1 MTGELIMNNRAIGR
15 TIRFIFLACALHAL
29 PALAQ
34 SSADAQNSIQAL
46 NVSAAPDGKL
56 VLAVTLKNPP
66 AGVPGH
72 FSASNPARLAFDFPG
87 TVNGLG
93 KSLQEVNQGDV
104 RNINIVQ
111 AGNRTRIVVNLSK
124 MVSYDSRVEGNNVMI
139 TLKTLAST
147 KPTSRFAEE
156 TPGARGHAVRNIE
169 FHRGPNGEG
178 KIIVTLSDPGVGIDL
193 KQEGSRI
200 VVDFLNTKAP
210 RNLQQ
215 KLDVLDFATPVE
227 SFDTFTQGNNVRMV
241 ISPKG
246 LWEHAAYQ
254 TDNTFVVEI
263 KPKLPDEVEKKDAKP
278 VYTGTKL
285 TLDVRNISIRDALS
299 IIADFTG
306 LNIVI
311 SDSVSG
317 NLTLRLK
324 DVPWDQA
331 LDIIL
336 QTKNLGMRRN
346 GNVVQVMPSSEMVSQ
361 IKVQTQT
368 QADIADIEPLHT
380 EAFQLSYQKGADIVA
395 LISNKD
401 QRILSKRGSAVVDQ
415 RTNTLFV
422 QDTPS
427 RLEEV
432 RRLIKQVDIP
442 VRQVMI
448 EARFVSASEKFTR
461 DLGGRLGFQNS
472 NQGAPGAGFH
482 VGGGQLGNAVGAVNL
497 PGATSGAGGLAFSLF
512 NPTNTKTLQL
522 ELYATEIEGTTK
534 NIASPRVVTADN
546 VAATISAGTQVPYQQ
561 ASSSGATTVSFQP
574 ATLSLNVMPKITPDD
589 HISMKLAVT
598 QDSVGAIYSGVPSI
612 DTRKVTTEVTV
623 ENGGT
628 IAIGGVFTRDV
639 SNADTKVPLLG
650 DIPII
655 GWFFRANSVSD
666 NKNELL
672 IFITP
677 KILKDSLI
685 LN

>member
-1 MTGELIMNNRAIGR
+1 MNNRAIGR
-15 TIRFIFLACALHAL
+15 SIRFLLLACAMHAL

-34 SSADAQNSIQAL
+34 SSADSQNSIQAL
-46 NVSAAPDGKL
+46 NVSAAADGKL
-56 VLAVTLKNPP
+56 VLAITLKNPP
-66 AGVPGH
+66 AGLPGH
-72 FSASNPARLAFDFPG
+72 FAASNPARLAFDFQG
-87 TVNGLG
+87 TTNGLG
-93 KSLQEVNQGDV
+93 KSLQDVNQGDV

-111 AGNRTRIVVNLSK
+111 AGSRTRVVVNLAK
-124 MVSYDSRVEGNNVMI
+124 MVSYDSRVEGNNVVI
-139 TLKTLAST
+139 TLNSLISAP
-147 KPTSRFAEE
+147 PTSRFAEE
-156 TPGARGHAVRNIE
+156 APGGQAHALRNIE
-169 FHRGPNGEG
+169 FHRGINGEG
-178 KIIVTLSDPGVGIDL
+178 QIVVTLSDAGAGIDL
-193 KQEGSRI
+193 KQEGSKI
-200 VVDFLNTKAP
+200 VVDFINTKAP

-227 SFDTFTQGNNVRMV
+227 SVDTFAQGDNIRMV
-241 ISPKG
+241 VSPKG

-254 TDNTFVVEI
+254 TDNRFVLEV
-263 KPKLPDEVEKKDAKP
+263 KPKAADEVTKKDSKP

-317 NLTLRLK
+317 SLTLRLK

-336 QTKNLGMRRN
+336 QTKGLDMRRN
-346 GNVVQVMPSSEMVSQ
+346 GNVIQVAPRDEIAAHEKVEVQV
-361 IKVQTQT
+361 K
-368 QADIADIEPLHT
+368 ADIADLEPLHT
-380 EAFQLSYQKGADIVA
+380 ESFQLSYQKGADIVA

-432 RRLIKQVDIP
+432 RRLIKQVDIS

-448 EARFVSASEKFTR
+448 EARFVSASQQFSR
-461 DLGGRLGFQNS
+461 NLGGRLAFANS
-472 NQGAPGAGFH
+472 NQTAPGAGFTA
-482 VGGGQLGNAVGAVNL
+482 GPGQLGNAVGSVNL
-497 PGATSGAGGLAFSLF
+497 PGATSGTGGLAFSLF
-512 NPTNTKTLQL
+512 NPANTKTLQL
-522 ELYATEIEGTTK
+522 ELYATEIDGTTK

-546 VAATISAGTQVPYQQ
+546 VAATISSGTEIPYQQ
-561 ASSSGATTVSFQP
+561 ATSSGATAVAFKD
-574 ATLSLNVMPKITPDD
+574 ATLNLTVTPKITPDD
-589 HISMKLAVT
+589 HVAMKLLVS
-598 QDSVGAIYSGVPSI
+598 QDSVGTIYSGIPSI
-612 DTRKVTTEVTV
+612 NTKKVTTEVVV

-628 IAIGGVFTRDV
+628 VAIGGVFTKDV
-639 SNADTKVPLLG
+639 TNSDNKVPLLG
-650 DIPII
+650 DIPVI
-655 GWFFRANSVSD
+655 GWFFRANTVTD

-677 KILKDSLI
+677 RIMKDSLN

>member
-1 MTGELIMNNRAIGR
+1 MNNRAIGR
-15 TIRFIFLACALHAL
+15 TIKFLLLACALHAL

-34 SSADAQNSIQAL
+34 GGADAQNSIQAL
-46 NVSAAPDGKL
+46 NVIATPDGKL

-66 AGVPGH
+66 AAVPGH
-72 FSASNPARLAFDFPG
+72 FAATNPARLAFDFPG
-87 TVNGLG
+87 TANGLG
-93 KSLQEVNQGDV
+93 KSLHDVNQGDV

-111 AGNRTRIVVNLSK
+111 AGNRTRVVVNLAK
-124 MVSYDSRVEGNNVMI
+124 MVAYDTRVEGNNVMI
-139 TLKTLAST
+139 TLNSLASAP
-147 KPTSRFAEE
+147 PTARFAEE
-156 TPGARGHAVRNIE
+156 TPSVQGHALKNIE
-169 FHRGPNGEG
+169 FHRGRNGEG
-178 KIIVTLSDPGVGIDL
+178 QIVVTLSDSGVGIDL
-193 KQEGSRI
+193 KQEGSKI

-227 SFDTFTQGNNVRMV
+227 SVDTFSQGNNIRLV

-246 LWEHAAYQ
+246 LWDHSAYQ
-254 TDNTFVVEI
+254 TDNRFVVEI
-263 KPKLPDEVEKKDAKP
+263 KPKTPDEIDKKDSKP
-278 VYTGTKL
+278 VYVGTKL

-336 QTKNLGMRRN
+336 QSKGLDMRKN
-346 GNVVQVMPSSEMVSQ
+346 GNVIQVAPRDEIASREKVQVTQQSE
-361 IKVQTQT
+361 
-368 QADIADIEPLHT
+368 IADLEPLHT
-380 EAFQLSYQKGADIVA
+380 ESFQLSYQKGEDIVT
-395 LISNKD
+395 LISSKD
-401 QRILSKRGSAVVDQ
+401 QRILSKRGSAVVDA
-415 RTNTLFV
+415 RTNTVFI

-432 RRLIKQVDIP
+432 RRLIKQVDVA

-448 EARFVSASEKFTR
+448 EARFVSASEKFSR
-461 DLGGRLGFQNS
+461 NLGGRLGFANS
-472 NQGAPGAGFH
+472 NQAAPNAGFH
-482 VGGGQLGNAVGAVNL
+482 VGGGQLGNATGSVNL
-497 PGATSGAGGLAFSLF
+497 PGATTGSGGLTFSLF
-512 NPTNTKTLQL
+512 NPANTKTLQL
-522 ELYATEIEGTTK
+522 ELYATEIEGTSK

-546 VAATISAGTQVPYQQ
+546 VQASIKSGTAIPYQQ
-561 ASSSGATTVSFQP
+561 ATSSGATSVAFKD
-574 ATLSLNVMPKITPDD
+574 AVLSLEVTPKITPDD
-589 HISMKLAVT
+589 HVNMKLTVS
-598 QDSVGAIYSGVPSI
+598 QDSVGTAFGSGSVPSI
-612 DTRKVTTEVTV
+612 DTKKVTTQVVV

-628 IAIGGVFTRDV
+628 VAIGGVYTRDT
-639 SNADTKVPLLG
+639 SNADNKVPMLG
-650 DIPII
+650 DLPII
-655 GWFFRANSVSD
+655 GWFFRANTVID

-677 KILKDSLI
+677 RILKDT
-685 LN
+685 LNVN

>member
-1 MTGELIMNNRAIGR
+1 MNNRAIGR
-15 TIRFIFLACALHAL
+15 SILLLLLACVLHAL

-34 SSADAQNSIQAL
+34 SSADSQNSIQAL
-46 NVSAAPDGKL
+46 NVSVAPDGKL
-56 VLAVTLKNPP
+56 VLAVSLKTPP
-66 AGVPGH
+66 AGLPGH
-72 FSASNPARLAFDFPG
+72 FAASNPARLAFDFPG
-87 TVNGLG
+87 TTNGLG
-93 KSLQEVNQGDV
+93 KSLQDVNQGDV

-111 AGNRTRIVVNLSK
+111 AGNRTRIVVNLAK
-124 MVSYDSRVEGNNVMI
+124 MVSYDSRVEGNNVLI
-139 TLKTLAST
+139 TLNSLASAP
-147 KPTSRFAEE
+147 PTSRFAEE
-156 TPGARGHAVRNIE
+156 APGGQSHALRNIE

-178 KIIVTLSDPGVGIDL
+178 QVVVTLSDAGAGIDL
-193 KQEGSRI
+193 KQEGSKI
-200 VVDFLNTKAP
+200 VVDFVNTKAP

-227 SFDTFTQGNNVRMV
+227 SVDTFAQGENIRMV
-241 ISPKG
+241 VSPKG

-254 TDNTFVVEI
+254 TDNRFVLEV
-263 KPKLPDEVEKKDAKP
+263 KPKAADEVTKKDSKP

-317 NLTLRLK
+317 SLTLRLK

-336 QTKNLGMRRN
+336 QTKGLDMRRN
-346 GNVVQVMPSSEMVSQ
+346 GNVVQVAPRDE
-361 IKVQTQT
+361 IAAHEKVEVQVK
-368 QADIADIEPLHT
+368 ADIADLEPLHT
-380 EAFQLSYQKGADIVA
+380 ESFQLSYQKGADIVT

-401 QRILSKRGSAVVDQ
+401 QRILSKRGSAVVDA

-432 RRLIKQVDIP
+432 RRLIKQVDVS

-448 EARFVSASEKFTR
+448 EARFVAASTSFSR
-461 DLGGRLGFQNS
+461 NLGGRLAFSNS
-472 NQGAPGAGFH
+472 NQAAPGAGFH
-482 VGGGQLGNAVGAVNL
+482 VGPGQLGNAVGSVNL
-497 PGATSGAGGLAFSLF
+497 PGATSGTGGLAFSLF

-522 ELYATEIEGTTK
+522 ELYATEIDGTTK

-546 VAATISAGTQVPYQQ
+546 VSATISSGTEIPYQQ
-561 ASSSGATTVSFQP
+561 ATSSGATAVAFKD
-574 ATLSLNVMPKITPDD
+574 ATLQLTVTPKITPDD
-589 HISMKLAVT
+589 HVSMKLAVN
-598 QDSVGAIYSGVPSI
+598 QDSVGTIYSGVPSI
-612 DTRKVTTEVTV
+612 NTKKVTTEVVV

-628 IAIGGVFTRDV
+628 VAIGGVFTKDY
-639 SNADTKVPLLG
+639 SNSDNKVPLLG

-655 GWFFRANSVSD
+655 GWFFRANTVVD

-677 KILKDSLI
+677 KILKDSLN

>member
-1 MTGELIMNNRAIGR
+1 MNNRAIGR
-15 TIRFIFLACALHAL
+15 SIWLLLLACAVQTL
-29 PALAQ
+29 PAFAQ
-34 SSADAQNSIQAL
+34 NSADAQNSIQAL
-46 NVSAAPDGKL
+46 NVSATPDGKL
-56 VLAVTLKNPP
+56 VLAVTMKNPP

-72 FSASNPARLAFDFPG
+72 FAATNPARLAFDFQG

-93 KSLQEVNQGDV
+93 KSVQEVNQGDI

-111 AGNRTRIVVNLSK
+111 AGNRTRVVVNLAK
-124 MVSYDSRVEGNNVMI
+124 MVSYDSRVEGNNVVI
-139 TLKTLAST
+139 TMNSLVGAP
-147 KPTSRFAEE
+147 PTSRFAEE
-156 TPGARGHAVRNIE
+156 TPGTQGHTVRNVE
-169 FHRGPNGEG
+169 FHRGNNGEG
-178 KIIVTLSDPGVGIDL
+178 QIVVTLSDVGTGIDL
-193 KQEGSRI
+193 KQEGSKI

-215 KLDVLDFATPVE
+215 KLDVMDFATPVD
-227 SFDTFTQGNNVRMV
+227 SIDTFAQGNNIRMV
-241 ISPKG
+241 IAPKG
-246 LWEHAAYQ
+246 LWEQAAYQ
-254 TDNTFVVEI
+254 TDNKFVI
-263 KPKLPDEVEKKDAKP
+263 EVKQKTEDAIDKKDNKP
-278 VYTGTKL
+278 VYIGTKL

-336 QTKNLGMRRN
+336 QSKGLDMRRN
-346 GNVVQVMPSSEMVSQ
+346 GNVVQVAPRSELAALD
-361 IKVQTQT
+361 KVDMTQKSD
-368 QADIADIEPLHT
+368 AEDLIPLHT
-380 EAFQLSYQKGADIVA
+380 ESFQLSYQKGADIVT
-395 LISNKD
+395 LISSKD
-401 QRILSKRGSAVVDQ
+401 QRILSKRGSAVVDA
-415 RTNTLFV
+415 RTNTVFV

-432 RRLIKQVDIP
+432 RRLIKQVDVS

-448 EARFVSASEKFTR
+448 EARFVSASEKFSR
-461 DLGGRLGFQNS
+461 NLGGRLGFSNS
-472 NQGAPGAGFH
+472 NQAAPTAGFH

-497 PGATSGAGGLAFSLF
+497 PGATSGTGGLAFSLF
-512 NPTNTKTLQL
+512 NPANTKTLQL
-522 ELYATEIEGTTK
+522 ELYATEIEGSTK

-546 VAATISAGTQVPYQQ
+546 VAATISSGTAIPYQQ
-561 ASSSGATTVSFQP
+561 ATSSGATSVAFKD
-574 ATLSLNVMPKITPDD
+574 ATLNLSVTPKITPDD
-589 HISMKLAVT
+589 HVQMKLLVS
-598 QDSVGAIYSGVPSI
+598 QDSVGTIYSGVPSI
-612 DTRKVTTEVTV
+612 DTKKVTTEVVV

-628 IAIGGVFTRDV
+628 VAIGGVFTRDT
-639 SNADTKVPLLG
+639 SNSDNKVPMLG

-655 GWFFRANSVSD
+655 GWFFRANTVVD
-666 NKNELL
+666 DKNELL

-677 KILKDSLI
+677 KILKDSLN

>member
-1 MTGELIMNNRAIGR
+1 MNNRAIGR
-15 TIRFIFLACALHAL
+15 SIRFLLLACALHAL

-34 SSADAQNSIQAL
+34 SGADAQNSIQAL

-66 AGVPGH
+66 SSLPGH
-72 FSASNPARLAFDFPG
+72 FAASNPARLAFDFPG
-87 TVNGLG
+87 TTNGLG
-93 KSLQEVNQGDV
+93 KSLQNINQGDV
-104 RNINIVQ
+104 RNVNIVQ
-111 AGNRTRIVVNLSK
+111 AGNRTRLVVNLAK
-124 MVSYDSRVEGNNVMI
+124 MVSFDSKVEGNNVVI
-139 TLKTLAST
+139 TLNSLISAP
-147 KPTSRFAEE
+147 PTSRFAEE
-156 TPGARGHAVRNIE
+156 APGVQGHALRNVE
-169 FHRGPNGEG
+169 FHRGLNGEG
-178 KIIVTLSDPGVGIDL
+178 QIIVTLSDPGAGIDL
-193 KQEGSRI
+193 KQEGSKI

-227 SFDTFTQGNNVRMV
+227 SIDTFSQGDNIRMV

-246 LWEHAAYQ
+246 LWDHAAYQ
-254 TDNTFVVEI
+254 TDNRFVVEI
-263 KPKLPDEVEKKDAKP
+263 KPRAADEIDKKDNKP
-278 VYTGTKL
+278 VYVGTKL

-336 QTKNLGMRRN
+336 QSKGLDMRRN
-346 GNVVQVMPSSEMVSQ
+346 GNVVQVAPRDEIASRE
-361 IKVQTQT
+361 KVDMTVKS
-368 QADIADIEPLHT
+368 DIADLEPLHT
-380 EAFQLSYQKGADIVA
+380 ESFQLSYQKGDDIVT

-401 QRILSKRGSAVVDQ
+401 QRILSKRGSAVVDK
-415 RTNTLFV
+415 RTNTVFV

-432 RRLIKQVDIP
+432 RRLIKQVDVA

-448 EARFVSASEKFTR
+448 EARFVSAGETFTR
-461 DLGGRLGFQNS
+461 TLGGRLGFS
-472 NQGAPGAGFH
+472 NTNQAAPTGGFH
-482 VGGGQLGNAVGAVNL
+482 IGGGQLGNAVGSVNL
-497 PGATSGAGGLAFSLF
+497 PGATSGTGGLAFSLF
-512 NPTNTKTLQL
+512 NPANTKTLQL
-522 ELYATEIEGTTK
+522 ELYATEIDGSTK

-546 VAATISAGTQVPYQQ
+546 VAAIISSGTQVPYQQ
-561 ASSSGATTVSFQP
+561 ATSSGATSVAFQP
-574 ATLSLNVMPKITPDD
+574 ATLSLNVTPKITPDD
-589 HISMKLAVT
+589 HVSMKLVVS
-598 QDSVGAIYSGVPSI
+598 QDTVGTIYNGVPSI
-612 DTRKVTTEVTV
+612 DTKKVSTEVVV

-628 IAIGGVFTRDV
+628 VAIGGVFTRDT
-639 SNADTKVPLLG
+639 SKADNKVPLLG
-650 DIPII
+650 DLPII
-655 GWFFRANSVSD
+655 GWFFKTDTIQD

-677 KILKDSLI
+677 RIMKDSLN